1 MDAALVKDTASIDVI
16 ARALGDHRDLLDY
29 RPKVAKAG
37 LYLPGP
43 DFLDRV
49 VLGSNR
55 SPRCCAAYIR
65 STAPTGS
72 AARGICLS
80 YPLMART
87 ALRGCSRREHTSR
100 LSIATE
106 TASGLPEVE

>member
-1 MDAALVKDTASIDVI
+1 MDATLVKDTASIDVI
-16 ARALGDHRDLLDY
+16 AQALGDRRDLLDY

-55 SPRCCAAYIR
+55 SP
-65 STAPTGS
+65 STATTVVRYTLCKGETSDGS
-72 AARGICLS
+72 DSVWAG
-80 YPLMART
+80 
-87 ALRGCSRREHTSR
+87 
-100 LSIATE
+100 
-106 TASGLPEVE
+106 SG